1 MSRIGRTP
9 ISIPDG
15 VTIDLAE
22 RVVKVKGPKG
32 SLEAVLPAA
41 IKLEVADGE
50 ARLIFFLCGGCLP
63 LDASKFLVRL
73 AADLHVGAV
82 ECAHAGRDPRPAYR
96 ARGTPSRPS
105 GDALGM
111 EGMLTAKSDDN

>member
-1 MSRIGRTP
+1 MQTANDNLQQYATQKSCEH
-9 ISIPDG
+9 
-15 VTIDLAE
+15 LW
-22 RVVKVKGPKG
+22 RVVG
-32 SLEAVLPAA
+32 
-41 IKLEVADGE
+41 
-50 ARLIFFLCGGCLP
+50 GGCLP
-63 LDASKFLVRL
+63 LDASEFLVRL

-82 ECAHAGRDPRPAYR
+82 ECAHARRDPRPAYR